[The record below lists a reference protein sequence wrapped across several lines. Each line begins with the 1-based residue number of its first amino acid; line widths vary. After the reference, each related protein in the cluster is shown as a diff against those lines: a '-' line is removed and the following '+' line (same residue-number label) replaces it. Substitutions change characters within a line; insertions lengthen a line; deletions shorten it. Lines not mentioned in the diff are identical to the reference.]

1 MYTPRLNRED
11 DPTTLRQ
18 FIRENP
24 LCALVTLADTGL
36 VASHIPV
43 VLHERETGF
52 GLLRGHLARAN
63 PQWKQFSAELQ
74 ALAIFT
80 GPQHFISASWYP
92 GKKTHGE
99 EVPTW
104 NYTAVHAYGDLRVIE
119 DPDWLL
125 EHLKSL
131 TNQSEVIAEVPWK
144 VTDAPAKFISV
155 EMRNIVGIELD
166 VTRVEGK
173 WKVSQNRNDE
183 DAAAVVAGLR
193 GLKTPA
199 GEAMGELVQQR
210 RPHSQAAQPARH
222 AGPGLSRT

>member
-1 MYTPRLNRED
+1 MYTPKLNREED
-11 DPTTLRQ
+11 LSRLHQ

-24 LCALVTLADTGL
+24 LCTLVTLMDTDL

-43 VLHERETGF
+43 VLHERELGF
-52 GLLRGHLARAN
+52 GVMRGHLARAN
-63 PQWKQFSAELQ
+63 SQWKNFSSEVQ

-104 NYTAVHAYGDLRVIE
+104 NYTAVHAYGNLRVIE

-131 TNQSEVIAEVPWK
+131 VDQSEVIAEVPWK
-144 VTDAPAKFISV
+144 VTDAPPKFISV
-155 EMRNIVGIELD
+155 EMRNIIGIELD
-166 VTRVEGK
+166 ITRVEGK

-183 DAAAVVAGLR
+183 DAAGVVAGLQALNTHESNVMC
-193 GLKTPA
+193 G
-199 GEAMGELVQQR
+199 LVQQR
-210 RPHSQAAQPARH
+210 RPCK
-222 AGPGLSRT
+222 

>member
-1 MYTPRLNRED
+1 MLKEEPIMYTPRLNREED
-11 DPTTLRQ
+11 LPTIRQ

-24 LCALVTLADTGL
+24 LCTLVTLTSTGL

-43 VLHERETGF
+43 VLHPGETGC
-52 GLLRGHLARAN
+52 GVLRCHLARAN
-63 PQWKQFSAELQ
+63 SQWKDFSAEVQ

-104 NYTAVHAYGDLRVIE
+104 NYTAVHAYGNLRIIE

-125 EHLKSL
+125 AHLKSL
-131 TNQSEVIAEVPWK
+131 THQSEAIAEVPWK
-144 VTDAPAKFISV
+144 VTDAPPKFIAV
-155 EMRNIVGIELD
+155 QMRNIVGIEID
-166 VTRVEGK
+166 ITRVEGK

-183 DAAAVVAGLR
+183 DAAAVMAGLQS
-193 GLKTPA
+193 LNTPA
-199 GEAMGELVQQR
+199 SEAMRKLVQQR
-210 RPHSQAAQPARH
+210 RPRK
-222 AGPGLSRT
+222 

>member
-1 MYTPRLNRED
+1 MYTPKLNREED
-11 DPTTLRQ
+11 LSRLHQ

-24 LCALVTLADTGL
+24 LCTLVTLTGTDL

-43 VLHERETGF
+43 VLHERELEF
-52 GLLRGHLARAN
+52 GVMRGHLARAN
-63 PQWKQFSAELQ
+63 SQWKNFSPEVQ

-104 NYTAVHAYGDLRVIE
+104 NYTAVHAYGNLRVIE

-131 TNQSEVIAEVPWK
+131 VDQSEVIAEVPWK
-144 VTDAPAKFISV
+144 VTDAPPKFISV
-155 EMRNIVGIELD
+155 EMRNIIGIELD
-166 VTRVEGK
+166 ITRVEGK

-183 DAAAVVAGLR
+183 DAAGVVAGLQA
-193 GLKTPA
+193 LNTHESDVMCA
-199 GEAMGELVQQR
+199 LVQQR
-210 RPHSQAAQPARH
+210 RPCK
-222 AGPGLSRT
+222 